1 VIGSAAGTSATSLLL
16 TVLGEFVLPSGG
28 EAWTASLVGG
38 LGELGVE
45 EKNARQALAR
55 SGAQG
60 VIAPERHGRRTRWR
74 LTTAGRHLLETGA
87 ERIYHFGEPHRWDG
101 RWLVLALEVPDQ
113 PRQLRAKV
121 RRQLEFAG
129 FGFVRPDLAIAP
141 DAGRAKAAHDVLG
154 ELGVTDVLTFVATPG
169 EDLPVDELVGRA
181 WQLDALAASY
191 RRFVATFAGE
201 RPSSD
206 RDAFVALTRLVHD
219 WRRFPFLD
227 PELPAELLPDAWP
240 GFAAKR
246 TFDEQRSRWRAPAQ
260 RHFAEAA

>member
-1 VIGSAAGTSATSLLL
+1 MIGPVTGTSARSLLL

-28 EAWTASLVGG
+28 EVWTASLVGG
-38 LGELGVE
+38 LGKLGVE

-55 SGAQG
+55 LGAQG
-60 VIAPERHGRRTRWR
+60 IIAPERHGRRTRWQ
-74 LTTAGRHLLETGA
+74 LTTSGRHLLETGA
-87 ERIYHFGEPHRWDG
+87 ERIYHFGEPHGWDG

-113 PRQLRAKV
+113 PRQLRVKV

-141 DAGRAKAAHDVLG
+141 DVGRSKAAHDVLDG
-154 ELGVTDVLTFVATPG
+154 LGVTDVLTLVVVPDD
-169 EDLPVDELVGRA
+169 DLPVDELVGRA

-191 RRFVATFAGE
+191 RRFVARFADE
-201 RPSSD
+201 RPISD
-206 RDAFVALTRLVHD
+206 RAAFVALTRLVHE

-227 PELPAELLPDAWP
+227 PELPADLLPDGWP

-246 TFDEQRSRWRAPAQ
+246 TFDEQRSRWRGAAQ
-260 RHFAEAA
+260 RHFDEEA